1 MGKNLKHMDKEGN
14 FLNRTPIGY
23 ALRSRIYTW
32 NLIKFHSFRKRREE
46 EAGYFPSSGI
56 HFILIFTIFFCI
68 AKIVCRGGG
77 EKKLYVKFVVSVHCV
92 SFATQDMRE
101 EECI

>member
-23 ALRSRIYTW
+23 ALRSRIYKW

-46 EAGYFPSSGI
+46 EAGYFPSSGL
-56 HFILIFTIFFCI
+56 HFILIFTIFLYNKNCMMGWRGE
-68 AKIVCRGGG
+68 KIVCQICSISPLCEFCYSG
-77 EKKLYVKFVVSVHCV
+77 
-92 SFATQDMRE
+92 
-101 EECI
+101 